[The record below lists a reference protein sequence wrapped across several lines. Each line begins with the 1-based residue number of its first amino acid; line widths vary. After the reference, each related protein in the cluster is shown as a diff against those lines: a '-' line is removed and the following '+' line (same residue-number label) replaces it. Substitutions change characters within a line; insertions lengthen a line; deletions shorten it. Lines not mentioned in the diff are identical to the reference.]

1 MGWRKSKSVEFL
13 QTSRHFL
20 SALATLGLKTMSL
33 LYYDPRNHY
42 IAQGGWEELTISEE
56 FSESKLFKVV
66 SSTVITAQHF
76 SHLIG

>member
-1 MGWRKSKSVEFL
+1 M
-13 QTSRHFL
+13 HFL

-33 LYYDPRNHY
+33 LEHVYYDPRNQY